1 MQSRVVGPMESWR
14 GGVRRASREA
24 RGWFSAAWRA
34 GTSPGQTGVNRAEG
48 GSRPGMSDNGG
59 GEEQRIARGTGVKE
73 QISRGAAVRELNSES
88 EPGRR
93 PGDGP
98 DRRRTVPEQSRVPS
112 CLAPAPPWAWRLLL
126 LAVLIHL
133 TRPVLR

>member
-34 GTSPGQTGVNRAEG
+34 GMSPGQTGVNHAES

-73 QISRGAAVRELNSES
+73 QISRGAAVRELDSAAKAGLRPADGSE
-88 EPGRR
+88 
-93 PGDGP
+93 
-98 DRRRTVPEQSRVPS
+98 RRRTVPEQRRGAGLAAAAYS
-112 CLAPAPPWAWRLLL
+112 CA
-126 LAVLIHL
+126 
-133 TRPVLR
+133 